1 MITVVLGILETTALA
16 LSGLLIKKYVF
27 LEPDME
33 PKIHRIIWTIGFLIS
48 SGVYVA
54 FGKESASIAVLV
66 FIGLS
71 ICISRKKYRL
81 PGILL
86 MIPFMGIVNGLIVPV
101 MFVPPYL
108 LSFSEA
114 GIVIYQFSIYVTL
127 AVLLLLFYLKGKKW
141 RAWFN
146 ENMRNRS
153 LRISEQVLL
162 WIIGIVMM
170 FFSNAEVMKTVAN
183 IDGAQTDIV
192 YGPEIRT
199 FIGIGSLAAFITT
212 VTVII
217 LIMQGNKR
225 SFYQERLL
233 GMQSGMITFMA
244 EVVENRDDNTGGHI
258 RRTAKYVEVIARELK
273 KKSVYSDI
281 LTDRYI
287 EDMITSAPLH
297 DIGKIHIPD
306 AVLNKPGKLDDD
318 EFATMKT
325 HTTAGEELLIRAKS
339 ELGESEYL
347 NMAVE
352 MAAYHHEKW
361 NGQGYPY
368 GKSGKEIPLCAR
380 IMAVA
385 DVFDA
390 LTSKRCYKKA
400 MPLEKAYAIIRE
412 GSGTH
417 FDPEIVEAFFAAS
430 EDIEKMLET
439 EKPEAV

>member
-1 MITVVLGILETTALA
+1 MGTVILGILETTALA

-33 PKIHRIIWTIGFLIS
+33 PKIHRIFWGIGFLLS
-48 SGVYVA
+48 AGVYIA
-54 FGKESASIAVLV
+54 FGKDAASLTVLAL
-66 FIGLS
+66 IGLS
-71 ICISRKKYRL
+71 ICLSRKKYRL

-86 MIPFMGIVNGLIVPV
+86 MIPFMGIVNGLIIPV

-108 LSFSEA
+108 LSFSEL
-114 GIVIYQFSIYVTL
+114 GIMIYQFSIYVTL
-127 AVLLLLFYLKGKKW
+127 AVLLLLFWFKGEKW
-141 RAWFN
+141 RTWFN

-153 LRISEQVLL
+153 LRISEQVLM

-170 FFSNAEVMKTVAN
+170 FFSNSGVMKTVAN
-183 IDGAQTDIV
+183 IDGVQTDVV
-192 YGPEIRT
+192 YSPEVRT

-212 VTVII
+212 VTVIV

-225 SFYQERLL
+225 SFYHERLS

-273 KKSVYSDI
+273 KKGKYNDI
-281 LTDRYI
+281 LTDRYV
-287 EDMITSAPLH
+287 EDMIISAPLH

-306 AVLNKPGKLDDD
+306 AVLNKPGKLEPE
-318 EFATMKT
+318 EFEIMKT
-325 HTTAGEELLIRAKS
+325 HTTAGEELLIHAKS
-339 ELGESEYL
+339 ELGESAYL

-368 GKSGKEIPLCAR
+368 GKNGEEIPLCAR

-390 LTSKRCYKKA
+390 LTSKRCYKSA
-400 MPLEKAYAIIRE
+400 MPLEKAYSIIRE

-417 FDPEIVEAFFAAS
+417 FDPDVVEAFFAAT
-430 EDIEKMLET
+430 EDIEKMI
-439 EKPEAV
+439 EA

>member
-1 MITVVLGILETTALA
+1 MGTLVLGILETASLA

-27 LEPDME
+27 LEPDMD
-33 PKIHRIIWTIGFLIS
+33 PKVHRIFWAVGFLIS
-48 SGVYVA
+48 IGVFIA
-54 FGKESASIAVLV
+54 FGKDAASIAVLV
-66 FIGLS
+66 FIGIS
-71 ICISRKKYRL
+71 ICIGRKKYRL

-86 MIPFMGIVNGLIVPV
+86 MIPFMGIVNGLIVPI

-108 LSFSEA
+108 LSFSEI
-114 GIVIYQFSIYVTL
+114 GIMIYQFSIYATF
-127 AVLLLLFYLKGKKW
+127 AVLLALFYFKGKKW

-170 FFSNAEVMKTVAN
+170 FFSNTGVMKTVAN
-183 IDGAQTDIV
+183 IDGTKTDVV
-192 YGPEIRT
+192 YSPEVRT
-199 FIGIGSLAAFITT
+199 FIGFGSLAAFITT
-212 VTVII
+212 VTVIV

-225 SFYQERLL
+225 SFYHERLS

-258 RRTAKYVEVIARELK
+258 KRTAKYVEVIAKELK
-273 KKSVYSDI
+273 KKGLYSDI
-281 LTDRYI
+281 LTDSYVN
-287 EDMITSAPLH
+287 DMIISAPLH

-306 AVLNKPGKLDDD
+306 AVLNKPGKLTD
-318 EFATMKT
+318 EEFDIMKT
-325 HTTAGEELLIRAKS
+325 HTTAGEELLIHAKS
-339 ELGESEYL
+339 ELGETEYL
-347 NMAVE
+347 NMAVD

-368 GKSGKEIPLCAR
+368 GKGGEEIPLCAR

-390 LTSKRCYKKA
+390 LTSKRCYKSA

-417 FDPEIVEAFFAAS
+417 FDPDVVEAFFAVT
-430 EDIEKMLET
+430 EEIEKMI
-439 EKPEAV
+439 EA

>member
-1 MITVVLGILETTALA
+1 MGTLVLGILETAALA

-27 LEPDME
+27 LEPDMD
-33 PKIHRIIWTIGFLIS
+33 PKVHRIFWAVGFLIS
-48 SGVYVA
+48 IGVFIA
-54 FGKESASIAVLV
+54 FGKDAASIAVLV
-66 FIGLS
+66 FIGIS
-71 ICISRKKYRL
+71 ICIGRRKYRL

-108 LSFSEA
+108 LSFSEL
-114 GIVIYQFSIYVTL
+114 GIMIYQFSIYATL
-127 AVLLLLFYLKGKKW
+127 AVLLALFYFKGHKW

-170 FFSNAEVMKTVAN
+170 FFSNTGVMKTVAN
-183 IDGAQTDIV
+183 IDGVQTDVV
-192 YGPEIRT
+192 YSPDVRA

-212 VTVII
+212 VTVIV

-225 SFYQERLL
+225 SFYHERLS

-258 RRTAKYVEVIARELK
+258 KRTAKYVEVIAKELK
-273 KKSVYSDI
+273 KKGLYSDI
-281 LTDRYI
+281 LTDSYVN
-287 EDMITSAPLH
+287 DMIISAPLH

-306 AVLNKPGKLDDD
+306 AVLNKPGKLTD
-318 EFATMKT
+318 EEFDIMKT
-325 HTTAGEELLIRAKS
+325 HTTAGEELLTHAKS
-339 ELGESEYL
+339 ELGESAYL

-361 NGQGYPY
+361 NGKGYPY
-368 GKSGKEIPLCAR
+368 GKSEDEIPLCAR

-390 LTSKRCYKKA
+390 LTSKRCYKSA
-400 MPLEKAYAIIRE
+400 MPLEKAYAIIKE

-417 FDPEIVEAFFAAS
+417 FDPAVVDAFFAAT
-430 EDIEKMLET
+430 EEIEKMIDNE
-439 EKPEAV
+439 